1 MICSFLKKRKVII
14 DSEAAGIDYQVV
26 SEPILKFLMTVKEA
40 MNAKSISIETAL
52 QKQTTIR
59 TIKNPSGNISVK
71 TIGLEEFWDELF
83 MKLRV

>member
-59 TIKNPSGNISVK
+59 TIKNPNGNISVK